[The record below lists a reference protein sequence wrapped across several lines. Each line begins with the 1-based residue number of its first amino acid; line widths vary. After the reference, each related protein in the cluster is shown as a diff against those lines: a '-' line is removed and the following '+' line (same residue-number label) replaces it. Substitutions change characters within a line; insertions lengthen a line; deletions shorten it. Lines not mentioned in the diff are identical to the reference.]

1 MLAFLEGLD
10 HQLFFAL
17 NQGLSTVGLDYLLW
31 LVTWCADGFL
41 LVAIVGVVLWCA
53 DRQTFYRQ
61 YGWLIVAVVVGSLVV
76 QVIKFGVARPR
87 PLNEFAALLE
97 AGAVHIKVIGPSLRH
112 RSFPSG
118 HTQVMASVSM
128 YLFCLY
134 PRQWYWW
141 SASLFLVGLSRV
153 YVGVHFPMDVL
164 AGALLG
170 ALSSLAVWRWRSMFN
185 AAAPGGAPLPPPRD
199 AGTDVREHV

>member
-1 MLAFLEGLD
+1 MLAFLERLD

-31 LVTWCADGFL
+31 VVTWCADGFI
-41 LVAIVGVVLWCA
+41 LVVSVGVVLWCV
-53 DRQTFYRQ
+53 DRQIFHRHYR
-61 YGWLIVAVVVGSLVV
+61 WLIVAVLIGSLVV
-76 QVIKFGVARPR
+76 QIIKYGVARPR

-118 HTQVMASVSM
+118 HTQVMASISM
-128 YLFCLY
+128 YLVCLY

-141 SASLFLVGLSRV
+141 GASLFLVGLSRI
-153 YVGVHFPMDVL
+153 YVGMHFPLDVL

-170 ALSSLAVWRWRSMFN
+170 MLSTLGVWHWRRALS
-185 AAAPGGAPLPPPRD
+185 AAALGSAPTSPPQGAATNGSEP
-199 AGTDVREHV
+199 A

>member
-1 MLAFLEGLD
+1 MLAFLERLD

-17 NQGLSTVGLDYLLW
+17 NQGLSTGGLDYLLW
-31 LVTWCADGFL
+31 VVTWCADGFI
-41 LVAIVGVVLWCA
+41 LVVSVGVVLWCV

-61 YGWLIVAVVVGSLVV
+61 YGWLIVAVLIGGLVV
-76 QVIKFGVARPR
+76 QIIKYGVARPR

-97 AGAVHIKVIGPSLRH
+97 AGAVHIKVIGPSLQH

-118 HTQVMASVSM
+118 HTQVMASISM
-128 YLFCLY
+128 YLLCLY

-141 SASLFLVGLSRV
+141 GASLLLVGFSRV
-153 YVGVHFPMDVL
+153 YVGVHFPVDVL

-170 ALSSLAVWRWRSMFN
+170 MLSTLGIWRWRSAVS
-185 AAAPGGAPLPPPRD
+185 AAALDGAPLSPPRD
-199 AGTDVREHV
+199 TGTDVREQA

>member
-1 MLAFLEGLD
+1 MLAFLERLD

-31 LVTWCADGFL
+31 VVTWCADGFI
-41 LVAIVGVVLWCA
+41 LVVSVGVVLWCV
-53 DRQTFYRQ
+53 DRQIFHRHYR
-61 YGWLIVAVVVGSLVV
+61 WLIVAVLIGSLVV
-76 QVIKFGVARPR
+76 QIIKYGVARPR

-118 HTQVMASVSM
+118 HTQVMASISM
-128 YLFCLY
+128 YLVCLY

-141 SASLFLVGLSRV
+141 GASLLLVGFSRV
-153 YVGVHFPMDVL
+153 YVGVHFPVDVL

-170 ALSSLAVWRWRSMFN
+170 MLSTLMVWRWHSACN
-185 AAAPGGAPLPPPRD
+185 AAALDGEPLSAQRD
-199 AGTDVREHV
+199 TATDVREQA

>member
-1 MLAFLEGLD
+1 MLAFLERLD

-17 NQGLSTVGLDYLLW
+17 NQGLSTTGLDYLLW
-31 LVTWCADGFL
+31 VVTWCADGFV
-41 LVAIVGVVLWCA
+41 LVAMVGVMLWCV
-53 DRQTFYRQ
+53 DRQTFSRHYR
-61 YGWLIVAVVVGSLVV
+61 WLIVAVLVGSLAV
-76 QVIKFGVARPR
+76 QVIKYGVARPR
-87 PLNEFAALLE
+87 PLNEFAVLLE
-97 AGAVHIKVIGPSLRH
+97 AGTVHINVIGPSLRH

-141 SASLFLVGLSRV
+141 SASLFLVGFSRV

-170 ALSSLAVWRWRSMFN
+170 TLSTLGVWRWRGAVG
-185 AAAPGGAPLPPPRD
+185 AAALDSAPIPL
-199 AGTDVREHV
+199 AQGTGTARREQA

>member
-1 MLAFLEGLD
+1 MLAFLERLD

-17 NQGLSTVGLDYLLW
+17 NQGLSTMGLDYLLW
-31 LVTWCADGFL
+31 VITWCADGFV
-41 LVAIVGVVLWCA
+41 LVAMVGVMLWCV
-53 DRQTFYRQ
+53 DRQTFSRHYR
-61 YGWLIVAVVVGSLVV
+61 WLIVAVVVGSLAV
-76 QVIKFGVARPR
+76 QGIKYGVARPR
-87 PLNEFAALLE
+87 PLNEFAVLLE
-97 AGAVHIKVIGPSLRH
+97 AGTIHINVIGPSLRH

-134 PRQWYWW
+134 PRQWYLW
-141 SASLFLVGLSRV
+141 SASLFLVGFSRV

-170 ALSSLAVWRWRSMFN
+170 TLSTLGVWRWRGAVG
-185 AAAPGGAPLPPPRD
+185 AAALGSVPLPSQP
-199 AGTDVREHV
+199 GTGADVRE